1 MSSERSTAGSR
12 LRRREFVLTGAAFAL
27 LPEAQ
32 ASDEAMRAA
41 IRAWAGRDPV
51 AGPLKIEIAE
61 LVENGNAVP
70 VRVVASEPVT
80 GLALF
85 TPLNPEPDVV
95 HVALGA
101 ASAKLEFSTR
111 MRLARSQRIVAVAK
125 AADGRCWQTG
135 VDVIVT
141 LAACVEP

>member
-1 MSSERSTAGSR
+1 MK
-12 LRRREFVLTGAAFAL
+12 RRTLLLGAAAL
-27 LPEAQ
+27 AALPEAR

-41 IRAWAGRDPV
+41 IRAWAGRDP
-51 AGPLKIEIAE
+51 APGALRIDMAE

-70 VRVVASEPVT
+70 VRLVAGEPVV

-85 TPLNPEPDVV
+85 TPLNPEPDVL
-95 HVALGA
+95 HASFGPAVARP
-101 ASAKLEFSTR
+101 EFSTR

-125 AADGRCWQTG
+125 AADGRCWQSG
-135 VDVIVT
+135 LDVVVT

>member
-1 MSSERSTAGSR
+1 MK
-12 LRRREFVLTGAAFAL
+12 RREFIATASVLAL
-27 LPEAQ
+27 LAEAH
-32 ASDEAMRAA
+32 ANDEAMRQA
-41 IRAWAGRDPV
+41 IRAWAGRDPEPG
-51 AGPLKIEIAE
+51 ALKIEIAE

-85 TPLNPEPDVV
+85 TPLNPEPGVMQV
-95 HVALGA
+95 SLGA
-101 ASAKLEFSTR
+101 AMAKPEFSTR
-111 MRLARSQRIVAVAK
+111 MRLARSQRIVAVAR
-125 AADGRCWQTG
+125 AADGRCWQAG

>member
-1 MSSERSTAGSR
+1 MK
-12 LRRREFVLTGAAFAL
+12 RRELFAAAAVLAA
-27 LPEAQ
+27 LPRAQ
-32 ASDEAMRAA
+32 ASDDAMRAA
-41 IRAWAGRDPV
+41 VRTWAGREPE
-51 AGPLKIEIAE
+51 AGALRIEIAE

-85 TPLNPEPDVV
+85 TPLNPEPEVV

-101 ASAKLEFSTR
+101 ASGKPEFSTR

>member
-1 MSSERSTAGSR
+1 M
-12 LRRREFVLTGAAFAL
+12 RRREFALSAASFAL
-27 LPEAQ
+27 LPEAW

-41 IRAWAGRDPV
+41 IRAWAGRNPEPGV
-51 AGPLKIEIAE
+51 LKIEMAE

-70 VRVVASEPVT
+70 VRVVASEPVV

-85 TPLNPEPDVV
+85 TPQNPEPEVM
-95 HVALGA
+95 HASFGA
-101 ASAKLEFSTR
+101 AVAKPEFSTR
-111 MRLARSQRIVAVAK
+111 MRLARSQRIFAVAK
-125 AADGRCWQTG
+125 AADGRCWQAG

>member
-1 MSSERSTAGSR
+1 MK
-12 LRRREFVLTGAAFAL
+12 RREFTLAAAAFAL
-27 LPEAQ
+27 LPTAQ
-32 ASDEAMRAA
+32 ASDDAMRAA
-41 IRAWAGRDPV
+41 IRAWAGRDP
-51 AGPLKIEIAE
+51 APGALQIDIAA

-70 VRVVASEPVT
+70 VRVAAAEPVV

-95 HVALGA
+95 HVAFGA
-101 ASAKLEFSTR
+101 AAVAAARLEFSTR

-125 AADGRCWQTG
+125 AADGRCWQAG
-135 VDVIVT
+135 VDVVVT

>member
-1 MSSERSTAGSR
+1 MK
-12 LRRREFVLTGAAFAL
+12 RRTLLLGAAVLSA
-27 LPEAQ
+27 LPEAR

-51 AGPLKIEIAE
+51 PGSLRIDMAE

-70 VRVVASEPVT
+70 VRVVAGEPVVA
-80 GLALF
+80 LALF
-85 TPLNPEPDVV
+85 TPLNPEPDVL
-95 HVALGA
+95 HATFGPAVARP
-101 ASAKLEFSTR
+101 EFSTR

-125 AADGRCWQTG
+125 AANGRCWQSG
-135 VDVIVT
+135 LDVVVT

>member
-1 MSSERSTAGSR
+1 MK
-12 LRRREFVLTGAAFAL
+12 RREFIVTAAAFAL
-27 LPEAQ
+27 LPAAQ

-41 IRAWAGRDPV
+41 VRAWAGRDPEPG
-51 AGPLKIEIAE
+51 ALKIDIAE

-70 VRVVASEPVT
+70 VRVVANEPVT

-101 ASAKLEFSTR
+101 AAAKPEFSTR
-111 MRLARSQRIVAVAK
+111 MRLARSQRIVAVAR
-125 AADGRCWQTG
+125 AADGRCWQAG
-135 VDVIVT
+135 IDVVVT

>member
-1 MSSERSTAGSR
+1 M
-12 LRRREFVLTGAAFAL
+12 RRREFVVAAAVL
-27 LPEAQ
+27 ARLPEAQ

-41 IRAWAGRDPV
+41 IRAWAGREPE
-51 AGPLKIEIAE
+51 AGALKIDIAE

-70 VRVVASEPVT
+70 VRVAASEPVV

-85 TPLNPEPDVV
+85 TPLNPEPEVV
-95 HVALGA
+95 HVTFGA
-101 ASAKLEFSTR
+101 AAARPEFSTR

-125 AADGRCWQTG
+125 VDDGRCWQAG

>member
-1 MSSERSTAGSR
+1 MK
-12 LRRREFVLTGAAFAL
+12 RREFTLAAAALAL
-27 LPEAQ
+27 LPEAR
-32 ASDEAMRAA
+32 ASDEAMRTA
-41 IRAWAGRDPV
+41 IRAWAGRDPEPG
-51 AGPLKIEIAE
+51 ALKIEIAE

-70 VRVVASEPVT
+70 VRVVASEAVV

-85 TPLNPEPDVV
+85 TPLNPEPEVV
-95 HVALGA
+95 HVAFGA
-101 ASAKLEFSTR
+101 NSGKPEFSTR
-111 MRLARSQRIVAVAK
+111 MRLARSQRIVAVAT

>member
-1 MSSERSTAGSR
+1 MK
-12 LRRREFVLTGAAFAL
+12 RREFVMSATALAL

-32 ASDEAMRAA
+32 ASDEAMQAA
-41 IRAWAGRDPV
+41 IRDWAGRDPV
-51 AGPLKIEIAE
+51 AGALKIEIAE

-85 TPLNPEPDVV
+85 TPLNPEPQVV
-95 HVALGA
+95 QVSLGA
-101 ASAKLEFSTR
+101 GNGKPEFGTR

-135 VDVIVT
+135 MDVIVT

>member
-1 MSSERSTAGSR
+1 MK
-12 LRRREFVLTGAAFAL
+12 RRDVVISAAAWAL
-27 LPEAQ
+27 LPQ
-32 ASDEAMRAA
+32 ARATDAALQAA

-51 AGPLKIEIAE
+51 PGALQIDMAA

-70 VRVVASEPVT
+70 VRVAAHEPVV

-85 TPLNPEPDVV
+85 TPLNPEPEVV
-95 HVALGA
+95 HASFGPAVARP
-101 ASAKLEFSTR
+101 EFSTR

-135 VDVIVT
+135 LDVIVT
-141 LAACVEP
+141 LAACVEG

>member
-1 MSSERSTAGSR
+1 MK
-12 LRRREFVLTGAAFAL
+12 RREFTLAAAALAL
-27 LPEAQ
+27 LPEAR

-41 IRAWAGRDPV
+41 IRAWAGRDPEPG
-51 AGPLKIEIAE
+51 ALKIEIAE

-70 VRVVASEPVT
+70 VRVAAGEAVV

-85 TPLNPEPDVV
+85 TPLNPEPEVM
-95 HVALGA
+95 HISFGA
-101 ASAKLEFSTR
+101 AIARPEFSTR

-125 AADGRCWQTG
+125 AADGRCWQSS

>member
-1 MSSERSTAGSR
+1 VK
-12 LRRREFVLTGAAFAL
+12 RREFVLGAAAFAL

-32 ASDEAMRAA
+32 ATDDAMRAA
-41 IRAWAGRDPV
+41 IRTWAGRQPE
-51 AGPLKIEIAE
+51 AGTLKIEIAE

-70 VRVVASEPVT
+70 VRVAASEPVV

-85 TPLNPEPDVV
+85 TPQNPEPEVL
-95 HVALGA
+95 HASFGA
-101 ASAKLEFSTR
+101 AVARPEFSTR
-111 MRLARSQRIVAVAK
+111 MRLARSQRIFAVAK
-125 AADGRCWQTG
+125 TADGRCWQAG

>member
-1 MSSERSTAGSR
+1 M
-12 LRRREFVLTGAAFAL
+12 RRRTFVLSAAAFAL

-32 ASDEAMRAA
+32 ATDDAMRAA
-41 IRAWAGRDPV
+41 IRAWAGREPE
-51 AGPLKIEIAE
+51 AGVLKIEIAE

-70 VRVVASEPVT
+70 VRVAASEPVV

-85 TPLNPEPDVV
+85 TPQNPEPEVL
-95 HVALGA
+95 HASFGA
-101 ASAKLEFSTR
+101 AAAKPEVSTR
-111 MRLARSQRIVAVAK
+111 MRLARSQRVFAVAK
-125 AADGRCWQTG
+125 AADGRCWQAS

>member
-1 MSSERSTAGSR
+1 MK
-12 LRRREFVLTGAAFAL
+12 RRELLVGAAALAL
-27 LPEAQ
+27 LPVAQ

-41 IRAWAGRDPV
+41 IRAWAGREPEV
-51 AGPLKIEIAE
+51 GALKIDIAA

-70 VRVVASEPVT
+70 VRVAANEPVV

-85 TPLNPEPDVV
+85 TPLNPEPEVV
-95 HVALGA
+95 HAAFGA
-101 ASAKLEFSTR
+101 AVATPEFSTR

-125 AADGRCWQTG
+125 AADGRCWQAG

>member
-1 MSSERSTAGSR
+1 M
-12 LRRREFVLTGAAFAL
+12 RRRDFALSAVAFAV
-27 LPEAQ
+27 LPEAR
-32 ASDEAMRAA
+32 ATDEAMRAA
-41 IRAWAGRDPV
+41 IRAWAGRQPE
-51 AGPLKIEIAE
+51 AGALKIEMAE

-70 VRVVASEPVT
+70 VRVAAGEPVV

-85 TPLNPEPDVV
+85 TPLNPEPEVL
-95 HVALGA
+95 HASFGA
-101 ASAKLEFSTR
+101 AIARPEFSTR

-125 AADGRCWQTG
+125 AADGRCWQAG

>member
-1 MSSERSTAGSR
+1 MK
-12 LRRREFVLTGAAFAL
+12 RRKFTLAAAALAL
-27 LPEAQ
+27 LPEAR
-32 ASDEAMRAA
+32 ASDEAMRAT
-41 IRAWAGRDPV
+41 IRAWAGRDPEPGV
-51 AGPLKIEIAE
+51 LKIEIAE

-70 VRVVASEPVT
+70 VRVVANEHVA

-85 TPLNPEPDVV
+85 TPLNPEPEVV
-95 HVALGA
+95 HVAF
-101 ASAKLEFSTR
+101 SANCPKWEFSTR

-125 AADGRCWQTG
+125 AADGRCWQAS

>member
-1 MSSERSTAGSR
+1 MK
-12 LRRREFVLTGAAFAL
+12 RRVLIAGAAAL
-27 LPEAQ
+27 AALPAARATE
-32 ASDEAMRAA
+32 DAMRAA
-41 IRAWAGRDPV
+41 IRAWAGREPE
-51 AGPLKIEIAE
+51 AGLLKIDIAE

-70 VRVVASEPVT
+70 VRVAASEPVT

-85 TPLNPEPDVV
+85 TPLNPEPEVV
-95 HVALGA
+95 HVAFGPH
-101 ASAKLEFSTR
+101 SARPEFSTR

-135 VDVIVT
+135 VRVIVT

>member
-1 MSSERSTAGSR
+1 MK
-12 LRRREFVLTGAAFAL
+12 RRDLCLAAAAFAL
-27 LPEAQ
+27 LPDAR

-41 IRAWAGRDPV
+41 IRAWAGRDP
-51 AGPLKIEIAE
+51 APGPLKIEMAE

-70 VRVVASEPVT
+70 VRLVAQEPVV

-85 TPLNPEPDVV
+85 TPLNPEPEVV
-95 HVALGA
+95 HASFGPAVARP
-101 ASAKLEFSTR
+101 EFSTR

-135 VDVIVT
+135 MDVIVT
-141 LAACVEP
+141 LAACVEG

>member
-1 MSSERSTAGSR
+1 M
-12 LRRREFVLTGAAFAL
+12 RRRDFAVGAAALAL
-27 LPEAQ
+27 LPEARS
-32 ASDEAMRAA
+32 SDEAMRAA
-41 IRAWAGRDPV
+41 IRHWAGRDPE
-51 AGPLKIEIAE
+51 AGALKIDIAE

-70 VRVVASEPVT
+70 VRVVAGEPVV

-85 TPLNPEPDVV
+85 TPLNPEPEVV
-95 HVALGA
+95 H
-101 ASAKLEFSTR
+101 ASFGPAIAKPEFGTR

-125 AADGRCWQTG
+125 AADGRCWQTS